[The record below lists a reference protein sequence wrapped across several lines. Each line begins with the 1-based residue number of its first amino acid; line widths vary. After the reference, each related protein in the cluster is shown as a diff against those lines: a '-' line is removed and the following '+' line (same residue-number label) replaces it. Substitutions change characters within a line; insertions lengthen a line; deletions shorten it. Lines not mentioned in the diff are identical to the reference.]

1 MFFKLQLQ
9 ELLARPVEAINN
21 KTRQSLDTTAAIAV
35 AVENR
40 VGELLASSS
49 GMYSE
54 FKSDYG
60 SICI

>member
-40 VGELLASSS
+40 VGELLASYA
-49 GMYSE
+49 GTYVLVLQ
-54 FKSDYG
+54 
-60 SICI
+60 IRLW